1 MLGKKDGNM
10 DKDFQL
16 RKGQPDF
23 VIMVIS
29 LLLLGIGLVMIYS
42 SSQIAAYD
50 KFNDSSFFFKRQV
63 VWAIAGII
71 AMIMVMNIPYTV
83 YKKLTP
89 LIILT
94 LFILM
99 VLVLTGLG
107 STVNG
112 AQRWLDLG
120 FTKIQPS
127 EFVKLGIII
136 YLASI
141 YSKKQEHINNFSR
154 GLIPPLVV
162 VAIFFMLIL
171 LQRDLGTGMS
181 IIFFTMVMIFCSGAQ
196 FKHLFGLGL
205 VCSVI
210 FFIFART
217 SPYRWQRITSFKDP
231 WAEPLGSGYQ
241 LIQSLYAIGNG
252 GVFGNGFGKSIQKYH
267 YLPEAHTDFIFS
279 ITAEELGLVGVIVI
293 LSLYLFFVLRGITIS
308 NRCPDLFGKLLAIG
322 IVAMIGIQALI
333 NIAVVS
339 GTLPVTGI
347 TLPFLSY
354 GGSSLL
360 LTMVAVG
367 MLLNVSR
374 YSHYEPD

>member
-1 MLGKKDGNM
+1 M
-10 DKDFQL
+10 
-16 RKGQPDF
+16 
-23 VIMVIS
+23 
-29 LLLLGIGLVMIYS
+29 
-42 SSQIAAYD
+42 
-50 KFNDSSFFFKRQV
+50 
-63 VWAIAGII
+63 
-71 AMIMVMNIPYTV
+71 
-83 YKKLTP
+83 
-89 LIILT
+89 
-94 LFILM
+94 
-99 VLVLTGLG
+99 
-107 STVNG
+107 NG

-181 IIFFTMVMIFCSGAQ
+181 VIFFTMVMIFCSGAQ

-279 ITAEELGLVGVIVI
+279 ITAEELGLVGVLVI

-367 MLLNVSR
+367 MLLNISR

>member
-1 MLGKKDGNM
+1 M

-23 VIMVIS
+23 MIMVIS

-181 IIFFTMVMIFCSGAQ
+181 VIFFTMVMIFCSGAQ

-279 ITAEELGLVGVIVI
+279 ITAEELGLVGVLVI

-367 MLLNVSR
+367 MLLNISR